1 MLALERTVVNL
12 VRSAAISGRVRPIAG
27 RQKPANYRDGIW
39 VQWDPAFAGRTL
51 ARFLVAAS
59 FGVAGEFATFALPAT
74 TLPDVDLRG
83 PADGLNGN
91 FFVTALLSA
100 AVFAVAV
107 GFRAVETAGLAAF
120 FAVTLPADGLLRP
133 AAGLAGG

>member
-1 MLALERTVVNL
+1 M
-12 VRSAAISGRVRPIAG
+12 
-27 RQKPANYRDGIW
+27 RDGIG
-39 VQWDPAFAGRTL
+39 VQRDLPFTARTL

-74 TLPDVDLRG
+74 TSPDVDLRG
-83 PADGLNGN
+83 PADDLTGD

-100 AVFAVAV
+100 AVFALAG

-133 AAGLAGG
+133 AAGLASG

>member
-1 MLALERTVVNL
+1 M
-12 VRSAAISGRVRPIAG
+12 
-27 RQKPANYRDGIW
+27 RDRIG
-39 VQWDPAFAGRTL
+39 VQQDSTFAGRTV

-59 FGVAGEFATFALPAT
+59 FGVAREFATFALPAT
-74 TLPDVDLRG
+74 TLPDVDLPG
-83 PADGLNGN
+83 PADGLTGN

-107 GFRAVETAGLAAF
+107 GFLTVETAGLAAF

-133 AAGLAGG
+133 AAGLAGGEACGTSMP